1 MGGEYLAWFG
11 TEGSAP
17 GELDRPS
24 SITVNNDLVYVS
36 EYGNHCVS
44 VFDSKGE
51 FLYCFGKQG
60 KAEEEFNYPDC
71 LTTDGFDSLYVSNSL
86 NNRTAIF

>member
-1 MGGEYLAWFG
+1 MASTLHAWFG

-17 GELDRPS
+17 GKLNRPS

-36 EYGNHCVS
+36 EYGNHLVS

-51 FLYCFGKQG
+51 PRFL
-60 KAEEEFNYPDC
+60 
-71 LTTDGFDSLYVSNSL
+71 
-86 NNRTAIF
+86 